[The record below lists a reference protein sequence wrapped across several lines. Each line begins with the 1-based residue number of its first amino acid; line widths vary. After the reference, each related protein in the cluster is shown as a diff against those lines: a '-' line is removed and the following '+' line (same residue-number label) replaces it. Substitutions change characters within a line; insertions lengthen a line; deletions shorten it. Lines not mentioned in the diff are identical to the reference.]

1 MATLI
6 CNDTVECIMRII
18 DFLRKVKHVRP
29 TAEKIYTPIKKELNY
44 ELDIAKNKTNVDYL
58 VNSDVEE
65 VRGEGKQESVFIVER
80 KKESSEESCERTRQ
94 ETNIQTEIQMVQK
107 E

>member
-1 MATLI
+1 M
-6 CNDTVECIMRII
+6 
-18 DFLRKVKHVRP
+18 RKVKHVRP
-29 TAEKIYTPIKKELNY
+29 TAEKIYVPIKKELND
-44 ELDIAKNKTNVDYL
+44 ELDIAKRKTNIDYL
-58 VNSDVEE
+58 INNDVEE
-65 VRGEGKQESVFIVER
+65 VRSEGEQESVFIVER